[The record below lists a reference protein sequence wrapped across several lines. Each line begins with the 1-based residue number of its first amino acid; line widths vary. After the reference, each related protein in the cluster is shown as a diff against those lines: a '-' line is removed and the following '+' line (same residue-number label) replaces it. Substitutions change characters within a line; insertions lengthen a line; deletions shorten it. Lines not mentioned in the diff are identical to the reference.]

1 VAVSLRLIGG
11 LGAVAVHAAVAV
23 LAGCGAA
30 EPVAAGPCDL
40 YAAPG
45 GSNAAAG
52 TLERPLRTPQ
62 ALADRLRPGQTG
74 CLRRGTYRSSAR
86 TGYVVRFN
94 EGGRRRARLTMR
106 SRPGE
111 RARLAGVV
119 FVPRGSDFVTVAD
132 LDVDDPT
139 SFTRAG
145 QLTVQ
150 VNAADTVLEGLDVT
164 NRGRKTCVVLGSS
177 GRWGTAVRTTL
188 RDSVLHDCGS
198 RANGMLDHAIYVS
211 QAVSARILD
220 NRIVRAAGYAVHLYP
235 DAQRTLVA
243 RNVMAGN
250 GGGVIFAGEGGEASS
265 GNVVEHNV
273 IAGSLQDYNLA
284 HYWGGRVGT
293 GNAAR
298 ENCLFSAGE
307 RNVEPPVGFMAAR
320 NLVADPGFAAGAYEP
335 AAGTPCASRLGP

>member
-1 VAVSLRLIGG
+1 VAVSLRLIGV
-11 LGAVAVHAAVAV
+11 LGAVAG
-23 LAGCGAA
+23 LGSCGAA
-30 EPVAAGPCDL
+30 EPVAGGPCDL

-74 CLRRGTYRSSAR
+74 CLRRGTYRSAAR

-94 EGGRRRARLTMR
+94 DGGRRRAPLTLR

-119 FVPRGSDFVTVAD
+119 FVPRRSDFVTVAD
-132 LDVDDPT
+132 LDIDDPT

-150 VNAADTVLEGLDVT
+150 VNASDTVLEGLDIT
-164 NRGRKTCVVLGSS
+164 NRGRKTCVVLGSP

-198 RANGMLDHAIYVS
+198 RANGMLDHAVYVS
-211 QAVSARILD
+211 HAVSARILG

-235 DAQRTLVA
+235 DARRTLVA

-250 GGGVIFAGEGGEASS
+250 GGGVIFAGEGGQASS
-265 GNVVEHNV
+265 GNVVERNV
-273 IAGSLQDYNLA
+273 IAGSRRDYNLA
-284 HYWGGRVGT
+284 HYWGGRVGK

-298 ENCLFSAGE
+298 DNCLFSAGE
-307 RNVEPPVGFMAAR
+307 RNVESPVGFMAAR
-320 NLVADPGFAAGAYEP
+320 NLVADPGFARGAYKP
-335 AAGTPCASRLGP
+335 AADSPCASLLRP